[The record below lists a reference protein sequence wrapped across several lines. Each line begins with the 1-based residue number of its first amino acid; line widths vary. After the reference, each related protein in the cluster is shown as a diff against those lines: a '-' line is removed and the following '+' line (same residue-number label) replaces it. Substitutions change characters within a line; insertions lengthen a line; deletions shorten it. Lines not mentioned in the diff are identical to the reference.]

1 VELTDT
7 STDGVLDRALRVVV
21 RSSGYVGLPTAAL
34 FADAGFNVT
43 AVDMKSKIVES
54 ANGGVS
60 TVNEPSLQELVSRNV
75 RAGKLK
81 AVLNSDITLNQ
92 GDAIVISVQTPI
104 DKNKKPNLSFL
115 MNTLENVGKNLKKEM
130 LVAIC
135 STVLPRKMQEKNKPL
150 LESLSGLKADTDF
163 YLAYVPERIAPG
175 KALKEKTPR
184 KSELKCQYSQ

>member
-81 AVLNSDITLNQ
+81 AVLNSDTTLNQ

>member
-1 VELTDT
+1 LTDT

-21 RSSGYVGLPTAAL
+21 RGSGYVGLPTAAL

-54 ANGGVS
+54 VNGGVS
-60 TVNEPSLQELVSRNV
+60 TVNEPSLQERVSRNV

-81 AVLNSDITLNQ
+81 AVLNSGTTLNQ

-135 STVLPRKMQEKNKPL
+135 STVLPRTMQEKIKPL

-175 KALKEKTPR
+175 KALKEKTLR